1 MTMHILGPAYTTTGK
16 SKSKQKYKSAAHA
29 AQARQNAENWQR
41 LLEKYDVKPQTRN
54 AKAARK
60 HSNVSVYRREPG
72 ISDIPSLDSRLG
84 CAPKR
89 ESNTYTGDAM
99 IGIGQLHKSNAV
111 PVFKQEDAEA
121 ISKMRRN

>member
-1 MTMHILGPAYTTTGK
+1 MTMHMLGPAYNTTGK
-16 SKSKQKYKSAAHA
+16 SKSKQKYKSAAQA
-29 AQARQNAENWQR
+29 AQARRNAENWQR
-41 LLEKYDVKPQTRN
+41 LLEKYDVKPQSRN
-54 AKAARK
+54 TKTTRK
-60 HSNVSVYRREPG
+60 HSNVSVYRRESN
-72 ISDIPSLDSRLG
+72 ISDIPSLDSGLG

-89 ESNTYTGDAM
+89 ESSKYTGDAM